1 MAFPP
6 FSFARYLCLFVIQ
19 AFVAR
24 SVIERPTALKEL
36 IIYGTA
42 AAAVHL
48 AAKPCPVLIPK
59 ILLVTAAHVAL
70 HRKVFKAPIFPDTVA
85 SVALPP
91 LSLGFSSH
99 QILLP
104 PLLSWLLETELDA
117 SVRQFLFFLPSLLMA
132 VYYGLRQVL
141 SPRGPTLAGGAQPG
155 IRNIGGVIAAASIL
169 LHIRAIFNLTS
180 TNGTASRLNT
190 VYAVSGTVLA
200 AIVAATLL
208 RQIRQTEQQRKRRTI
223 TR

>member
-1 MAFPP
+1 MTWPSP

-141 SPRGPTLAGGAQPG
+141 SPRGPPTLAGAQPG
-155 IRNIGGVIAAASIL
+155 IRNIGVIAAASIL